1 MTPFRIAALVL
12 VSLLFACPVSAQPRV
27 DGPQPDCLHLGVVY
41 VGATVEASFAVRET
55 GSDPKIKFDVVA
67 PTFVKV
73 LHKSTEVRQFGAQDK
88 PIVWG
93 SVEIGIDTT
102 AAGEFRGEVTVTLG
116 QTTAKLPVSVTVK
129 ERRRGLSRILIAGT
143 PFEQWATNNGR
154 QFQAWTELVKDSP
167 LDVSYLLIHRGKPFL
182 RDPDLEK
189 DLDLEKFDCIF
200 LSPEA
205 LVFATPEDVKRA
217 RQYAEKGGRVVVAAN
232 HFFQGSVERA
242 NEVLAGYGLQMRDE
256 ESGGQNGVT
265 LRKDDLDPQLVKAG
279 VQSLH
284 FFRASPIA
292 IMDAKKARTLVRAVG
307 VGQTGDGFVV
317 KAQARKGEVIAIGES
332 LWWFWISQERAQGS
346 DNAKLLRWLLSRG
359 T

>member
-12 VSLLFACPVSAQPRV
+12 VLLLFACPAFAQPNLG
-27 DGPQPDCLHLGVVY
+27 GPQPDCLHLGVVY
-41 VGATVEASFAVRET
+41 IGATVEASFAVRET
-55 GSDPKIKFDVVA
+55 GDDLKIKFDVKA
-67 PTFVKV
+67 PKFVKV
-73 LHKSTEVRQFGAQDK
+73 LHKSTEVLQFGPRNK
-88 PIVWG
+88 PVVWG

-102 AAGEFRGEVTVTLG
+102 AAGEYRGELTVTLG
-116 QTTAKLPVSVTVK
+116 QTTAKVPVSVTVK
-129 ERRRGLSRILIAGT
+129 ARRRGLSRILIAGT
-143 PFEQWATNNGR
+143 PFEQSATNDGR
-154 QFQAWTELVKDSP
+154 KFQAWTELVKDSP
-167 LDVSYLLIHRGKPFL
+167 FDVSYLLIHRGKPFL

-189 DLDLEKFDCIF
+189 DLDLEKFDCIL

-242 NEVLAGYGLQMRDE
+242 NEVLVGYGLQMRDE

-265 LRKDDLDPQLVKAG
+265 LRKDALDPRVVKAG
-279 VQSLH
+279 VESLH

-292 IMDAKKARTLVRAVG
+292 ITDTKKARALVRAAG

-332 LWWFWISQERAQGS
+332 LWWYWISKERAKGS